1 MEVIA
6 LREPTVSQNE
16 AQQDLPTTT
25 FADFLFAS
33 LLSSVTRRSKATEKR
48 MEVLRKLRQRG
59 LLDELEASLV
69 RYDSSLRLFLRQ
81 RLELCQVFIKVARA
95 IPKEWR
101 EDKWL
106 WRELMRIAGF
116 SPEFHHLADKSLR
129 HLRRQARKIA
139 NLVSDDD
146 PNLSRTILEA
156 YATGVLKLGDKLP
169 SVRADGVE
177 KEVSEMLAKLA
188 AYYAA
193 GHLWV
198 LARLRETLDRLEEH
212 WKTLRSL

>member
-1 MEVIA
+1 MIA

-33 LLSSVTRRSKATEKR
+33 LLASVTRRSKAAERR
-48 MEVLRKLRQRG
+48 MEILRKLRQRG

-69 RYDSSLRLFLRQ
+69 CYDRAIRLFLSR
-81 RLELCQVFIKVARA
+81 RVKLLEVFIKVARA

-106 WRELMRIAGF
+106 WRELMRVSGF
-116 SPEFHHLADKSLR
+116 APEFHHLADKSLR

-146 PNLSRTILEA
+146 PNLSRAILEA
-156 YATGVLKLGDKLP
+156 YETGVLKIGDKLP
-169 SVRADGVE
+169 AVRSDGVE
-177 KEVSEMLAKLA
+177 REVNEMLSKLA
-188 AYYAA
+188 AYFAA

-198 LARLRETLDRLEEH
+198 LARLRETLDRLEAY
-212 WKTLRSL
+212 WKTIHGR

>member
-1 MEVIA
+1 M
-6 LREPTVSQNE
+6 REPTVSQNE

-33 LLSSVTRRSKATEKR
+33 LLSSVTRRSKAAEERVKI
-48 MEVLRKLRQRG
+48 LRNLRQRG

-69 RYDSSLRLFLRQ
+69 GYDSSLRLFLSR
-81 RLELCQVFIKVARA
+81 RVKLLEVFIKVARA

-106 WRELMRIAGF
+106 WRELMRVSGF
-116 SPEFHHLADKSLR
+116 APEFHHLADKSLR

-146 PNLSRTILEA
+146 PNLSRAILEA

-198 LARLRETLDRLEEH
+198 LARLREMLDRLEEH
-212 WKTLRSL
+212 WKALRSL